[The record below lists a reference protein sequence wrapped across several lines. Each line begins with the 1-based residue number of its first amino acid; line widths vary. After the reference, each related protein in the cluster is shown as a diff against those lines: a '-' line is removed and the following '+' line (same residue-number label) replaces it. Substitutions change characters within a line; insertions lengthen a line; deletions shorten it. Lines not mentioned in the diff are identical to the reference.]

1 MAQAGIDKKARPES
15 ISPKVNAV
23 GISGVALTGVLLVAA
38 SFLGAIPASAFAALG
53 VWGVPVGA
61 AVATLVNYISGYAK
75 ADPAREPTVI
85 RETAIAAPVDPEAEA
100 TVVIPDADSE
110 ADEGID
116 DGNGVWIASDT
127 DGDEFDRLAQRTA
140 KHRADG

>member
-1 MAQAGIDKKARPES
+1 MAQAGIAKEARPES

-23 GISGVALTGVLLVAA
+23 GISGAVLTGVLLVAA
-38 SFLGAIPASAFAALG
+38 SFLGAIPASVFTALG

-75 ADPAREPTVI
+75 ADPAREPTVV

-100 TVVIPDADSE
+100 PVAPEGADSE
-110 ADEGID
+110 VDED
-116 DGNGVWIASDT
+116 DTTTGGSTAAEV
-127 DGDEFDRLAQRTA
+127 DEFARLNQASS
-140 KHRADG
+140 